1 MMNSKIS
8 ATSCWWFILK
18 LELPDE
24 WIQFSNATEK
34 ADGLTGDLDLPNLE
48 MISKNA
54 FVSTEEAGIPLH
66 NSGMKFKHCKIVLT

>member
-48 MISKNA
+48 MKLSSLITCNYYD
-54 FVSTEEAGIPLH
+54 FL
-66 NSGMKFKHCKIVLT
+66 N